1 MEVDEITDGE
11 EVVSSPD
18 ADRSPALRGA
28 CGERRPGV
36 GEPALDDDFAGAEFD
51 AGAQTAG
58 IGRDGTDGYQVG
70 GDEDRPDRPGLDRL
84 AGIDRPGVVQTSTVA
99 CQRDRAL
106 AVVVS
111 AWRIAP
117 MTRIAAARITRTGPI
132 R

>member
-11 EVVSSPD
+11 EVVSSPMLIV
-18 ADRSPALRGA
+18 RQPSG
-28 CGERRPGV
+28 CGGERRPGV
-36 GEPALDDDFAGAEFD
+36 GEPAIDDDFAGAEFD

-84 AGIDRPGVVQTSTVA
+84 AGIDRPGGGPDLDRRLPS
-99 CQRDRAL
+99 DRAL

-117 MTRIAAARITRTGPI
+117 MTRIAAARITRTGPT

>member
-11 EVVSSPD
+11 EVVSSSD
-18 ADRSPALRGA
+18 ADRSPTLRGA

-58 IGRDGTDGYQVG
+58 IGRDGTDGNQVG
-70 GDEDRPDRPGLDRL
+70 GDEDRPDRPGSIVSP
-84 AGIDRPGVVQTSTVA
+84 ASTGPVVVQTSTVA
-99 CQRDRAL
+99 CQRDRVL

-117 MTRIAAARITRTGPI
+117 MTRIAAARITRAGPI